1 MGGVVHVVG
10 AGVAGLSA
18 AVRLKAAA
26 AEVVLHEATG
36 QAGGRCRSYYD
47 PTIDATI
54 DNGNHVVLSGN
65 RATLAYLRVIA
76 AQDRLAGPR
85 EPAFPFVDLASRE
98 RWCVRP
104 NAGRLPWWIF
114 AAERRVPGSHALD
127 YLGIARLA
135 WAPPDRL
142 LRDAMACHG
151 LVYDRLWRPLLLAA
165 LNTDPTEAS
174 AGLAGAVV
182 RETLAAGGDA
192 CRPLIAPQGL
202 SCAFVDP
209 AVSWLQAKGAALHF
223 GHRLRAMTFNGEKV
237 EALDFGDS
245 LVRLRP
251 GDGVILAVPPWVA
264 QALVPGLRTPSAF
277 RAIVNGHFRVTP
289 PAGIATMTGVVNAT
303 VEWIFCFHDR
313 ISVTVSAADRLI
325 DIPRETL
332 ARDLWREVVAL
343 TGVAAVLPPWQ
354 IIKERRAT
362 FAATPTEETKR
373 PAAHTAWNNL
383 VLAGDF
389 TATGLPA
396 TIEGAIRSGNRAAEL
411 MTCNR
416 RKPPAA

>member
-1 MGGVVHVVG
+1 MSRVIHVVG

-18 AVRLKAAA
+18 AVCLTSAA
-26 AEVVLHEATG
+26 AEVVLHEASG

-47 PTIDATI
+47 PTIDAMI

-65 RATLAYLRVIA
+65 RATLAYLRMIA
-76 AQDRLAGPR
+76 AQDRLVGPR
-85 EPAFPFVDLASRE
+85 EAAFPFVDLASHE

-104 NAGRLPWWIF
+104 NAGRVPWWIF
-114 AAERRVPGSHALD
+114 AAERRVPGSRALD
-127 YLGIARLA
+127 YLGIARLT
-135 WAPPDRL
+135 WARADRL
-142 LRDAMACHG
+142 LPEAMACRG
-151 LVYDRLWRPLLLAA
+151 VVYDRLWRPLLLAA

-182 RETLAAGGDA
+182 RETLAAGGNA
-192 CRPLIAPQGL
+192 CRPLIAPRGL

-209 AVSWLQAKGAALHF
+209 ALSWLQAKGAKLNF
-223 GHRLRAMTFNGEKV
+223 GHRLRAIEFKGEEV
-237 EALDFGDS
+237 EALDFGDVLVS
-245 LVRLRP
+245 LQP

-264 QALVPGLRTPSAF
+264 QALVPGLRTPSTF
-277 RAIVNGHFRVTP
+277 RAIINGHFRVTP

-303 VEWIFCFHDR
+303 IEWIFCFHDR

-325 DIPRETL
+325 DVPRETL
-332 ARDLWREVVAL
+332 ARELWREVVAL
-343 TGVAAVLPPWQ
+343 TGVAAMLPPWQ

-362 FAATPTEETKR
+362 FAATPKEETRR
-373 PAAHTAWNNL
+373 PAAHTTWNNL

-396 TIEGAIRSGNRAAEL
+396 TIEGAIRSGNRAALL
-411 MTCNR
+411 MTNR
-416 RKPPAA
+416 RMKPAE